1 MTGNHLQHLTEGEVR
16 ALNEYVHRL
25 LAQQGPEVVEVWL
38 FGSKARGDFDCDSDL
53 DVLVILSNGNHRSR
67 DLVRLTAAR
76 VSLEDDVLI
85 NTHVLSQEQWRY
97 LADQQTSY
105 WQNVRRDGVLLLPG
119 VGLEPGELAEDLA
132 NA

>member
-1 MTGNHLQHLTEGEVR
+1 MTGNHLRYLTENETR
-16 ALNEYVHRL
+16 ALQEYLHRL

-38 FGSKARGDFDCDSDL
+38 FGSKARGDFDSDSDL

-85 NTHVLSQEQWRY
+85 NTHVLSQEQWRC
-97 LADQQTSY
+97 LADQQTPY
-105 WQNVRRDGVLLLPG
+105 WQNVRRDGVLLLPSAAG
-119 VGLEPGELAEDLA
+119 VL
-132 NA
+132 

>member
-16 ALNEYVHRL
+16 ALKEYVHRL

-105 WQNVRRDGVLLLPG
+105 WQNVLRDGVLLLPG
-119 VGLEPGELAEDLA
+119 AAGVL
-132 NA
+132 

>member
-1 MTGNHLQHLTEGEVR
+1 
-16 ALNEYVHRL
+16 
-25 LAQQGPEVVEVWL
+25 
-38 FGSKARGDFDCDSDL
+38 L

-97 LADQQTSY
+97 LADQQTPY
-105 WQNVRRDGVLLLPG
+105 WQNVQRDGVLLLPG
-119 VGLEPGELAEDLA
+119 AAE
-132 NA
+132 